1 MKYLCLVYLD
11 EKRLDEVPD
20 AEFCT
25 ACGRSS
31 DELFPNPKESMRRVT

>member
-20 AEFCT
+20 RECKANGE
-25 ACGRSS
+25 ALR
-31 DELFPNPKESMRRVT
+31 